1 MRGLSRNQIVGL
13 YAVISTLW
21 IVSSDWLLA
30 LVWGD
35 FEDSLALSIGKGVS
49 FVLLMSVALHFLLQK
64 LNNAQTLVSAA
75 KSDEQLLL
83 YKLPNYFKHM
93 PIFTYAIEVT
103 AQRSQTVWVSDNVT
117 KVLGY
122 QAEQAMA
129 MGWWSK
135 SLHPDDKLRAQEESH
150 RIIGAGGGHLHD

>member
-1 MRGLSRNQIVGL
+1 M
-13 YAVISTLW
+13 
-21 IVSSDWLLA
+21 
-30 LVWGD
+30 
-35 FEDSLALSIGKGVS
+35 SI
-49 FVLLMSVALHFLLQK
+49 ALHFLLKK
-64 LNNAQTLVSAA
+64 LNNAQTLVSTA

-93 PIFTYAIEVT
+93 LIVTYAIEVT
-103 AQRSQTVWVSDNVT
+103 AQRSQTEWVSDNVS

-135 SLHPDDKLRAQEESH
+135 SLHPDDKLRGQEESH
-150 RIIGAGGGHLHD
+150 RIIGASGGHH